1 MAAHKYSSS
10 RGAVLLEVLLAVA
23 ILAVGL
29 TAVLQAMMA
38 HANAAS
44 AAAEYVQAVHALDL
58 WMTPKIFAQGGNDV
72 MDEQGPCLDVLEKFQ
87 CSMTLAADIL
97 PSPHPQVM
105 FQKIDMNVLWGSGK
119 TTRNFKVTAYLP
131 KVSE

>member
-1 MAAHKYSSS
+1 MAAYENSFS
-10 RGAVLLEVLLAVA
+10 RGAVLLEVLLAVS

-29 TAVLQAMMA
+29 SAVLQAMMA

-44 AAAEYVQAVHALDL
+44 AAAEYVQALHALDL
-58 WMTPKIFAQGGNDV
+58 KITPKVMRQGGNDAV
-72 MDEQGPCLDVLEKFQ
+72 DEQGPCAEGSEKFQ
-87 CSMTLAADIL
+87 CSMTLADTM

-105 FQKIDMNVLWGSGK
+105 FQKIDVKVFWASGE